1 MTRFAPLFVVALAAC
16 EPMPPSGNPLKPVP
30 AARTTAPAPTAKPS
44 ADVAPDPDSPFVED
58 QVFDAPPDPDA
69 EPSGDDVLL
78 RAQLGAAEGE
88 LPEPAPVTPAPPVV
102 ESPPLPPAPRP
113 WDGSMPP
120 EGGGSWGVSLLATLL
135 DVQPPRAVIAL
146 PDGSERVVQPG
157 ALLPEHRLVVLA
169 IGRDAVQI
177 AHIEPMG
184 WNSRVQTS
192 TLRSLFQP

>member
-1 MTRFAPLFVVALAAC
+1 
-16 EPMPPSGNPLKPVP
+16 
-30 AARTTAPAPTAKPS
+30 
-44 ADVAPDPDSPFVED
+44 
-58 QVFDAPPDPDA
+58 
-69 EPSGDDVLL
+69 
-78 RAQLGAAEGE
+78 
-88 LPEPAPVTPAPPVV
+88 
-102 ESPPLPPAPRP
+102 
-113 WDGSMPP
+113 MPP